1 MLARMCK
8 TSAIKTYFEKLFSRC
23 IFPGAAS
30 GGSSVLWPTMLGM
43 AAPGFPFAEA
53 QERWFTT
60 DEILSILKDPA
71 AAGLQQSSRV
81 AHQPAG
87 GSLFIFDRD
96 QTRDFKLDGWNWTK
110 KNKSH
115 GAVRE
120 DRVALRLK
128 HRDGVR
134 GEVAITALHAH
145 SFVDDAARVGY
156 SLKRRVYSRHVNYTG
171 GVGGGGS
178 GGVGGVGVG
187 GGGDTLE
194 GGAAGLPSTQLQ
206 FVHYRL
212 CKNKPRVE
220 ANRTIKAEQAAQA
233 ELAEQAEQA
242 ARAAQ
247 REAVVGGMGGG
258 MGSMGSV
265 MGGM

>member
-1 MLARMCK
+1 
-8 TSAIKTYFEKLFSRC
+8 
-23 IFPGAAS
+23 
-30 GGSSVLWPTMLGM
+30 MLGM

-60 DEILSILKDPA
+60 DEILSILEDFA

-81 AHQPAG
+81 ARRPPG

-96 QTRDFKLDGWNWTK
+96 QTSDFKLDGWNWTK
-110 KNKSH
+110 KNKSN
-115 GAVRE
+115 AVRE

-145 SFVDDAARVGY
+145 SAVDDPVRVGY
-156 SLKRRVYSRHVNYTG
+156 SLKRRIYSRHVNYTG
-171 GVGGGGS
+171 GSSSGGGSGGGGGGGGGGGVGGNVGGGGS
-178 GGVGGVGVG
+178 GGVGGAGVG

-233 ELAEQAEQA
+233 ELAELAEQA

-247 REAVVGGMGGG
+247 RGTVGGMGGG
-258 MGSMGSV
+258 MGGMGSV
-265 MGGM
+265 MDGM